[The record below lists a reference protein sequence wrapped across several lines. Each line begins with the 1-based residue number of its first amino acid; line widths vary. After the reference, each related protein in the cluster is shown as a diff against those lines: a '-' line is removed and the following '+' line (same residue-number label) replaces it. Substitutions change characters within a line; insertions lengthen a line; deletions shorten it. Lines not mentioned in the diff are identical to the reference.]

1 MAPFSIANY
10 RIGFASPKV
19 KTTAASLQ
27 DDVIVQNCSL
37 ALVTLALHRG
47 VTLTRYYTVLEK
59 AADRER
65 GCS

>member
-27 DDVIVQNCSL
+27 DDVIVQTCSL
-37 ALVTLALHRG
+37 TLVTLALQRG
-47 VTLTRYYTVLEK
+47 VTLTR
-59 AADRER
+59 
-65 GCS
+65 